1 VEGLAELA
9 ASLVEVGL
17 DLPGEQ
23 TDDCWKLS
31 FRMESLSFRWSG
43 MVLVSPCEGSGV
55 LFGLDDWQRWDGKD
69 RCELRRPA
77 AAGA

>member
-1 VEGLAELA
+1 LEAVVFLDEVAE
-9 ASLVEVGL
+9 
-17 DLPGEQ
+17 
-23 TDDCWKLS
+23 
-31 FRMESLSFRWSG
+31 FRWSG
-43 MVLVSPCEGSGV
+43 MALVSPCEGSGV